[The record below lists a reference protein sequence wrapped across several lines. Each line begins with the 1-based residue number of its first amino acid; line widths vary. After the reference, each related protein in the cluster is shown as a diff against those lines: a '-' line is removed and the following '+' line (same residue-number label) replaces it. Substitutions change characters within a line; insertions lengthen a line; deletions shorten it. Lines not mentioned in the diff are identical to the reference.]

1 MIQKVGKGDERWYRR
16 YSRRGGR
23 EEIQRTGEGDERWK
37 DQRGQNQRGTRRNRR
52 WKTASH
58 YKWISRQ
65 GKIGWPAWDEGKKGG
80 TMIEKERVEEGRKG
94 YNGGRCYSSAP
105 SCLAKHTKSQKKTYW
120 NSLKNSVCEPKK
132 SILFRLKIEKNNWI
146 SWTNFFCILCFLK
159 FLVLTCGNFYFF
171 IQLCLNKRWH
181 IHI

>member
-23 EEIQRTGEGDERWK
+23 EAIQRTGEGDERWK
-37 DQRGQNQRGTRRNRR
+37 DHRGQNQRGTRRNRR

-120 NSLKNSVCEPKK
+120 NSFKK
-132 SILFRLKIEKNNWI
+132 
-146 SWTNFFCILCFLK
+146 
-159 FLVLTCGNFYFF
+159 
-171 IQLCLNKRWH
+171 LCLWTQKINLVSPEDRKKQLNFMNKFFLHTLFPEVFSTNLWQFLFFH
-181 IHI
+181 SIMP